1 MKKLVFAVLAIG
13 AMAACTKQNVQLEA
27 QGEMTLSPVVQKATK
42 AAVDGATYPTDETFN
57 VWAWYGSDPAETSA
71 TTNFTTEYIV
81 EGGFKKNGGT
91 WAGWNGTAHSPYY
104 WPTTGSLFF
113 AGYSP
118 ASAKD
123 SADSF
128 AYNLQTKTLTVT
140 NYVQSNVISETKD
153 LMWFDATESYDQETA
168 EDGVPAVFQH
178 ALSWLTFKFKL
189 ASGAPADNWKITQVE
204 LKGIEN
210 MSTFTATNGTGTWGT
225 LTHNNVDNN
234 DETNETNIVVY
245 SGATSP
251 TTEGV
256 VLENT
261 AGASV
266 SVGAVLVIPQS
277 CAYTNE
283 TTNDA
288 SLVITYNLKNPAY
301 TVGSSTI
308 PEWITGQTRTLPL
321 NGTNVNN
328 TWVTG
333 KHYIYTITFGANEIL
348 IAPEVGTWA
357 DPVTQDINVQ

>member
-13 AMAACTKQNVQLEA
+13 AMAACTKSNVQLEP
-27 QGEMTLSPVVQKATK
+27 QGELTFAPVTKKATK
-42 AAVDGATYPTDETFN
+42 AVVDGTTYPTDETFN
-57 VWAWYGSDPAETSA
+57 VWAWYGRDPATTSA

-81 EGGFKKNGGT
+81 EGGFKNNGGT
-91 WAGWNGTAHSPYY
+91 WAGWKDGAHRPYY

-140 NYVQSNVISETKD
+140 NYVQSNVISATKD

-168 EDGVPAVFQH
+168 IHGVPAVFHH

-210 MSTFTATNGTGTWGT
+210 TATFTSPSTWTEPTATGTT
-225 LTHNNVDNN
+225 DMR
-234 DETNETNIVVY
+234 VY
-245 SGATSP
+245 FGSHPVT
-251 TTEGV
+251 TTENI
-256 VLENT
+256 LEDGS
-261 AGASV
+261 A
-266 SVGAVLVIPQS
+266 LVIPQS
-277 CAYTNE
+277 CAYTNK

-288 SLVITYNLKNPAY
+288 SLVITYDLKNPAY

-321 NGTNVNN
+321 NGTNVGNAWD

-333 KHYIYTITFGANEIL
+333 KHYIYTITFGANEIR
-348 IAPEVGTWA
+348 IAPEVGRWA